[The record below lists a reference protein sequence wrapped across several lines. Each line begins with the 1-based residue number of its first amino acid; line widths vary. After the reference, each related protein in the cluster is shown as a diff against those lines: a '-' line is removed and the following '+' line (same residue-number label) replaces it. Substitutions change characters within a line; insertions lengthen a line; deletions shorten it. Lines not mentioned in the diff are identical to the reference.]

1 MRSQNP
7 IIRIGENL
15 VFSIAIAAVNLFFP
29 DNPGFFRG
37 SFNPYLLLALIAAAY
52 YGKYYGLLS
61 LLISSLIIALPLP
74 WALNFIRPGTWDPS
88 YWTSLRSV
96 APVPLAATLV
106 SAYILG
112 LIRDAQAGRLAKA
125 KERVRLF
132 SRQKGELTQQKRVL
146 ETINRELEQ
155 RVSRQQD
162 SITALHS
169 EMQALYSV
177 NLDRALETILGTV
190 ARFSGASVLS
200 IWEAQPESKD
210 MRMVANRGWEE
221 GGSRPTV
228 VSTENSI
235 EGWVLRNNTTFS
247 VKMLGQYENL
257 RKMDRSVNIMT
268 FPVAAGR
275 RIWGVL
281 NIADMPF
288 AKYNLYTEKL
298 VTMIL
303 ALAAPAL
310 ERAVEYESVVTQAE
324 VHPVTGLPAFAQFFS
339 LLNET
344 LQRARQNRETLSVL
358 ILELTNFDSL
368 AESFGRTSA
377 LQLISQL
384 AGQMVI
390 LSRNKAH
397 LFHYKNDNQIVLL
410 YPHLDYDG
418 ASLFSLEALNG
429 INKSEWSLNEQVV
442 YLEVMVGYASL
453 SEEQVE
459 AEGLLQIAE
468 NILEMQKV

>member
-1 MRSQNP
+1 MRSQKP
-7 IIRIGENL
+7 IKRIGEL
-15 VFSIAIAAVNLFFP
+15 LLFSIAIGAVNLFFR

-37 SFNPYLLLALIAAAY
+37 SFNPYLLLALVVAAY

-61 LLISSLIIALPLP
+61 LLFSSLIIALPLP
-74 WALNFIRPGTWDPS
+74 FVIDFFQSGTWGLP
-88 YWTSLRSV
+88 YWVDLRSV
-96 APVPLAATLV
+96 APVPMAATLV

-132 SRQKGELTQQKRVL
+132 SRQKGGLLKQKRVL
-146 ETINRELEQ
+146 ETINQELEQ

-169 EMQALYSV
+169 EIQELYSL
-177 NLDRALETILGTV
+177 NLDKALETILSTV
-190 ARFSGASVLS
+190 QRFSGATEVS
-200 IWEAQPESKD
+200 IWQVLPETKD
-210 MRMVANRGWEE
+210 LHLVVSRGWDEN
-221 GGSRPTV
+221 GSRPTV
-228 VSTENSI
+228 ISVENSI
-235 EGWVLRNNTTFS
+235 EGWVLRNNTVFS

-257 RKMDRSVNIMT
+257 RQMDRGHNIMT

-275 RIWGVL
+275 KIWGVL

-310 ERAVEYESVVTQAE
+310 ERAVEYEAVVTQAE
-324 VHPVTGLPAFAQFFS
+324 VHPVTGLPGFTQFFS
-339 LLNET
+339 LLKNT
-344 LQRARQNRETLSVL
+344 LLRARRNKETLSVL
-358 ILELTNFDSL
+358 ILELTNFDTLS
-368 AESFGRTSA
+368 ESFGRENV
-377 LQLISQL
+377 LQRVSQL
-384 AGQMVI
+384 AGQLVI
-390 LSRNKAH
+390 LSKNKAN
-397 LFHYKNDNQIVLL
+397 LFHYKDENQIAVL

-418 ASLFSLEALNG
+418 ASLFSLETLG
-429 INKSEWSLNEQVV
+429 MINEKEWTLNEQIVN
-442 YLEVMVGYASL
+442 LEVMIGYASL
-453 SEEQVE
+453 SEEQLE

>member
-1 MRSQNP
+1 MRSQKP
-7 IIRIGENL
+7 ITRIGEL
-15 VFSIAIAAVNLFFP
+15 LLFPIAIGAVNLFFR

-37 SFNPYLLLALIAAAY
+37 SFNPYLLLALIVAVY

-61 LLISSLIIALPLP
+61 LLFSSLIIALPLP
-74 WALNFIRPGTWDPS
+74 FVLSIFQPGTWGPS
-88 YWTSLRSV
+88 YWVDLRSV
-96 APVPLAATLV
+96 APVPMAATLV

-112 LIRDAQAGRLAKA
+112 LIRDAQTGRLAKA

-132 SRQKGELTQQKRVL
+132 SRQKGELLKLKRVL
-146 ETINRELEQ
+146 ETINQELEQ

-169 EMQALYSV
+169 EIQELYSL
-177 NLDRALETILGTV
+177 NLDKALETILSTV
-190 ARFSGASVLS
+190 QRFSGATEVS
-200 IWEAQPESKD
+200 IWQVHPETKD
-210 MRMVANRGWEE
+210 LHLVVSRGWDES
-221 GGSRPTV
+221 GSRPTV
-228 VSTENSI
+228 ISVENSI
-235 EGWVLRNNTTFS
+235 EGWVLRNNTVFS

-257 RKMDRSVNIMT
+257 RQMDRGHNIMT

-275 RIWGVL
+275 KIWGVL

-310 ERAVEYESVVTQAE
+310 GRAVEYEAVVTQAE
-324 VHPVTGLPAFAQFFS
+324 VHPVTGLAGFTQFFS
-339 LLNET
+339 LLKNT
-344 LQRARQNRETLSVL
+344 LQGARRDKETLSVL
-358 ILELTNFDSL
+358 ILELTNFDTLS
-368 AESFGRTSA
+368 ESFGRENA
-377 LQLISQL
+377 LRLVSQL
-384 AGQMVI
+384 AGQLLI
-390 LSRNKAH
+390 LSRNKAN
-397 LFHYKNDNQIVLL
+397 LFHYKDENQIAVL

-418 ASLFSLEALNG
+418 ASLFSLETLSM
-429 INKSEWSLNEQVV
+429 INEKEWILQEQKVN
-442 YLEVMVGYASL
+442 LEVMVGYASL
-453 SEEQVE
+453 SEEQLE

>member
-1 MRSQNP
+1 MRSQKP
-7 IIRIGENL
+7 IKRIGEL
-15 VFSIAIAAVNLFFP
+15 LLFSIAIGAVNLFFR

-37 SFNPYLLLALIAAAY
+37 SFNPYLLLALVVAAS

-61 LLISSLIIALPLP
+61 LLFSSLIIALPLP
-74 WALNFIRPGTWDPS
+74 FVIDFFQPGTWGLS
-88 YWTSLRSV
+88 YWVDFRSV
-96 APVPLAATLV
+96 APVPMAATLV

-132 SRQKGELTQQKRVL
+132 SRQKGGLLKQKRVL
-146 ETINRELEQ
+146 ETINQELEQ

-169 EMQALYSV
+169 EIQELYSL
-177 NLDRALETILGTV
+177 NLDKALETILSTV
-190 ARFSGASVLS
+190 QRFSGATEVS
-200 IWEAQPESKD
+200 IWQVHPETKD
-210 MRMVANRGWEE
+210 LHLVVSRGSDEN
-221 GGSRPTV
+221 GSRPTV
-228 VSTENSI
+228 ISVENSI
-235 EGWVLRNNTTFS
+235 EGWVLRNNTVFS

-257 RKMDRSVNIMT
+257 RQMDRGHNIMT

-275 RIWGVL
+275 KIWGVL

-310 ERAVEYESVVTQAE
+310 ERAIEYEAVVTQAE
-324 VHPVTGLPAFAQFFS
+324 VHPVTGLPGFTQFFS
-339 LLNET
+339 LLKNT
-344 LQRARQNRETLSVL
+344 LLRARRNKETLSVL
-358 ILELTNFDSL
+358 ILELTNFDTLS
-368 AESFGRTSA
+368 ESFGRENT
-377 LQLISQL
+377 LQLVSQL
-384 AGQMVI
+384 AGQLVI
-390 LSRNKAH
+390 LSKNKAN
-397 LFHYKNDNQIVLL
+397 LFHYKDENQIAVL

-418 ASLFSLEALNG
+418 ASLFSLETLG
-429 INKSEWSLNEQVV
+429 MINEKEWTLNEQIVN
-442 YLEVMVGYASL
+442 LEIMIGYASL
-453 SEEQVE
+453 SEEQLE

>member
-1 MRSQNP
+1 MRSQKP
-7 IIRIGENL
+7 IIRIGELL
-15 VFSIAIAAVNLFFP
+15 VFSIAIGAANLFFR
-29 DNPGFFRG
+29 DNPGFFRS
-37 SFNPYLLLALIAAAY
+37 SFNPYLLLAMIVAAY

-61 LLISSLIIALPLP
+61 LLISSLIIAFALPFG
-74 WALNFIRPGTWDPS
+74 LNVLQPGTWSSS
-88 YWTSLRSV
+88 YWIELRGT
-96 APVPLAATLV
+96 ATAPLAATLV
-106 SAYILG
+106 SVYILG
-112 LIRDAQAGRLAKA
+112 LIRDAQVGRLAKA

-132 SRQKGELTQQKRVL
+132 SRQKGELTKQKRIL

-169 EMQALYSV
+169 EMQELYSV
-177 NLDRALETILGTV
+177 NLDKALETILGTV
-190 ARFSGASVLS
+190 QRFSGAAVLS
-200 IWEAQPESKD
+200 LWEAHPESKD
-210 MRMVANRGWEE
+210 LRMVASRGWEE
-221 GGSRPTV
+221 GTSRPTV
-228 VSTENSI
+228 VSAENSI
-235 EGWVLRNNTTFS
+235 EGWVLRNNTVFS

-257 RKMDRSVNIMT
+257 RKMDRGVNIMT
-268 FPVAAGR
+268 FPVTAGR
-275 RIWGVL
+275 KIWGVL

-288 AKYNLYTEKL
+288 SKYNLYTEKL

-310 ERAVEYESVVTQAE
+310 ERAVEYEAVVTQAE

-339 LLNET
+339 LLSET
-344 LQRARQNRETLSVL
+344 LKRARQNKETLSVL

-368 AESFGRTSA
+368 TETFGRKNA

-384 AGQMVI
+384 AGQLVI
-390 LSRNKAH
+390 LSKNKAN
-397 LFHYKNDNQIVLL
+397 LFHYKNENQIVLL

-429 INKSEWSLNEQVV
+429 INQNEWSLNEQLVN
-442 YLEVMVGYASL
+442 LEVMVGYASL
-453 SEEQVE
+453 SEDQVE

>member
-1 MRSQNP
+1 MRSQRP
-7 IIRIGENL
+7 IIRIGEL
-15 VFSIAIAAVNLFFP
+15 LIFSIAIGAVNLFFR

-37 SFNPYLLLALIAAAY
+37 SFNPYLLLALIVAAY

-61 LLISSLIIALPLP
+61 LLISSVIIALALP
-74 WALNFIRPGTWDPS
+74 WALNIFKPGTWGLS
-88 YWTSLRSV
+88 YWTNLRSL
-96 APVPLAATLV
+96 APVPMAATLV

-112 LIRDAQAGRLAKA
+112 LIRDAQVGRFTKA

-132 SRQKGELTQQKRVL
+132 SRQKGLLTKQKRIL

-169 EMQALYSV
+169 EMQELYSV
-177 NLDRALETILGTV
+177 NLDKALETILGTV
-190 ARFSGASVLS
+190 QRFSGASVLS
-200 IWEAQPESKD
+200 IWEAHPESKD
-210 MRMVANRGWEE
+210 LRMVAHRGWEE
-221 GGSRPTV
+221 GASRPTV
-228 VSTENSI
+228 VSAENSL
-235 EGWVLRNNTTFS
+235 EGWVARNNTTFS

-257 RKMDRSVNIMT
+257 RKMDRGVNIMT
-268 FPVAAGR
+268 FPVTAGR
-275 RIWGVL
+275 KIWGVL

-298 VTMIL
+298 VTMVL

-310 ERAVEYESVVTQAE
+310 ERAVEYEAVVTQAE

-344 LQRARQNRETLSVL
+344 LKRARQNKETLSVL
-358 ILELTNFDSL
+358 ILELTNFDTL
-368 AESFGRTSA
+368 AGTFGRNNA

-390 LSRNKAH
+390 LSRNKAR
-397 LFHYKNDNQIVLL
+397 LFHYKDENQIVLL
-410 YPHLDYDG
+410 YPYLDYDG

-429 INKSEWSLNEQVV
+429 INANVWSLNEKSVN
-442 YLEVMVGYASL
+442 LEVMVGYASL

>member
-1 MRSQNP
+1 MRSQRP
-7 IIRIGENL
+7 IIRIGELL
-15 VFSIAIAAVNLFFP
+15 VFSIAIGAVNLFFR

-37 SFNPYLLLALIAAAY
+37 SFNPYLLLALVVAAY

-61 LLISSLIIALPLP
+61 LLISSVIIALALP
-74 WALNFIRPGTWDPS
+74 WALDIFKPGAWDLS
-88 YWTSLRSV
+88 YWTNLRSL
-96 APVPLAATLV
+96 APAPMAATLLA
-106 SAYILG
+106 AYILG
-112 LIRDAQAGRLAKA
+112 LIRDAHFGRLSKA

-132 SRQKGELTQQKRVL
+132 SRQKGELTKQKRIL
-146 ETINRELEQ
+146 ETINQELEQ

-169 EMQALYSV
+169 EMQELYSV
-177 NLDRALETILGTV
+177 NLEKALETILGTV
-190 ARFSGASVLS
+190 QRFSGASVLS
-200 IWEAQPESKD
+200 IWEAHPESKEL
-210 MRMVANRGWEE
+210 RMAAQRGWEE
-221 GGSRPTV
+221 GASRPTV
-228 VSTENSI
+228 VSAENSL
-235 EGWVLRNNTTFS
+235 EGWVARNNTIFS

-257 RKMDRSVNIMT
+257 RKLDRGVNIMT
-268 FPVAAGR
+268 FPIMAGR
-275 RIWGVL
+275 KIWGVL
-281 NIADMPF
+281 NIAEMPF

-298 VTMIL
+298 VMMVL

-310 ERAVEYESVVTQAE
+310 ERAVEYEAVVTQAE

-344 LQRARQNRETLSVL
+344 LRRARQNKETLSVL
-358 ILELTNFDSL
+358 ILELTNFDTL
-368 AESFGRTSA
+368 AETFGRNNA

-384 AGQMVI
+384 AGKMVI

-397 LFHYKNDNQIVLL
+397 LFHYKDENQIVLL

-429 INKSEWSLNEQVV
+429 INANEWYLNEKSVN
-442 YLEVMVGYASL
+442 LEVMVGYASL

>member
-1 MRSQNP
+1 MRSQSP
-7 IIRIGENL
+7 IVRIGENL
-15 VFSIAIAAVNLFFP
+15 VFSIAIGAVNLFFA

-37 SFNPYLLLALIAAAY
+37 SFNPYLLLALIVAAY

-61 LLISSLIIALPLP
+61 LAISTLVIGLPLP
-74 WALNFIRPGTWDPS
+74 WALDFLRPGTWDRS
-88 YWTSLRSV
+88 YWTYLRAV
-96 APVPLAATLV
+96 APAPLAATLV

-112 LIRDAQAGRLAKA
+112 LIRDAHVGRLAKA
-125 KERVRLF
+125 KERVRRF
-132 SRQKGELTQQKRVL
+132 SRQKGELTKQKRIL

-169 EMQALYSV
+169 EMQELYSV
-177 NLDRALETILGTV
+177 NLDKAMETILSTV
-190 ARFSGASVLS
+190 QRFSAASALS
-200 IWEAQPESKD
+200 IWEARREDKEL
-210 MRMVANRGWEE
+210 RMVANRGWEE
-221 GGSRPTV
+221 GDSRPTV
-228 VSTENSI
+228 LSAESSI
-235 EGWVLRNNTTFS
+235 EGWVLRNNTVFS
-247 VKMLGQYENL
+247 IKMLGQYENL
-257 RKMDRSVNIMT
+257 RKMDRGVNIMT
-268 FPVAAGR
+268 LPVFAGR
-275 RIWGVL
+275 KIWGVL
-281 NIADMPF
+281 NIAEMPF
-288 AKYNLYTEKL
+288 AKYNSYTEKL

-310 ERAVEYESVVTQAE
+310 ERAVEYEAVITQAE

-344 LQRARQNRETLSVL
+344 LRRARRNRETLSVL
-358 ILELTNFDSL
+358 ILELTNFDTLS
-368 AESFGRTSA
+368 ESFGRRNA

-390 LSRNKAH
+390 LSRNKANI
-397 LFHYKNDNQIVLL
+397 FHYKNENQIVLL

-418 ASLFSLEALNG
+418 ASQFSLEALNT
-429 INKSEWSLNEQVV
+429 INGNEWTLNEQTV
-442 YLEVMVGYASL
+442 YLEVMLGYASL

>member
-1 MRSQNP
+1 MRSQKP
-7 IIRIGENL
+7 IIRIGELL
-15 VFSIAIAAVNLFFP
+15 VFSSAIGAVNLFFR

-37 SFNPYLLLALIAAAY
+37 SFNPYLLLALIVAAY
-52 YGKYYGLLS
+52 YGKYYGLIS
-61 LLISSLIIALPLP
+61 LLLSSLIIAFPLP
-74 WALNFIRPGTWDPS
+74 WAFNIFRPGTWALP
-88 YWTSLRSV
+88 YWIELRSV
-96 APVPLAATLV
+96 APAPMAATLV
-106 SAYILG
+106 SVYILG
-112 LIRDAQAGRLAKA
+112 LIRDAQVGRLAKA

-132 SRQKGELTQQKRVL
+132 SRQKGELTKQKRTL

-169 EMQALYSV
+169 EMQELYSV
-177 NLDRALETILGTV
+177 NLDKALETILST
-190 ARFSGASVLS
+190 AQRFSGASILS
-200 IWEAQPESKD
+200 IWEAHPESKD
-210 MRMVANRGWEE
+210 LRMVVNRGWEE

-228 VSTENSI
+228 VSAENSI

-257 RKMDRSVNIMT
+257 SKMDRGFNIMT
-268 FPVAAGR
+268 FPVTAGR
-275 RIWGVL
+275 KIWGVL

-310 ERAVEYESVVTQAE
+310 ERAVEYEAVVTQAE

-344 LQRARQNRETLSVL
+344 LRRARQNKETLSVL
-358 ILELTNFDSL
+358 ILELTNFDTLS
-368 AESFGRTSA
+368 ETYSRKNT

-384 AGQMVI
+384 AGQLLI
-390 LSRNKAH
+390 LSRNKANI
-397 LFHYKNDNQIVLL
+397 FHYKNENQIALL
-410 YPHLDYDG
+410 YPNLDYDG

-429 INKSEWSLNEQVV
+429 INEKEWSLNEQIVN
-442 YLEVMVGYASL
+442 LEVMVGYASL
-453 SEEQVE
+453 SEEQME

>member
-1 MRSQNP
+1 MRSQRP
-7 IIRIGENL
+7 IIRIGEL
-15 VFSIAIAAVNLFFP
+15 LIFSIAIGAVNLFFR

-37 SFNPYLLLALIAAAY
+37 SFNPYLLLALIVAAY

-61 LLISSLIIALPLP
+61 LLISCLIIALALP
-74 WALNFIRPGTWDPS
+74 WALNIFKPGTWALS
-88 YWTSLRSV
+88 YWTNLRSL
-96 APVPLAATLV
+96 APVPMAATLV

-112 LIRDAQAGRLAKA
+112 LIRDAQVGRLTKA

-132 SRQKGELTQQKRVL
+132 SRQKGELTKQKRIL
-146 ETINRELEQ
+146 ETINQELEQ

-169 EMQALYSV
+169 EMQELYSV
-177 NLDRALETILGTV
+177 NLEKALETILGTV
-190 ARFSGASVLS
+190 QRFSGASVLS
-200 IWEAQPESKD
+200 IWEAHPESKD
-210 MRMVANRGWEE
+210 LRMAAQRGWEE
-221 GGSRPTV
+221 GASRPTV
-228 VSTENSI
+228 VSAENSL
-235 EGWVLRNNTTFS
+235 EGWVARNNTTFS

-257 RKMDRSVNIMT
+257 RKMDRGVNIMT
-268 FPVAAGR
+268 FPVTAGR
-275 RIWGVL
+275 KIWGVL
-281 NIADMPF
+281 NIAEMPF

-298 VTMIL
+298 VTMVL

-310 ERAVEYESVVTQAE
+310 ERAVEYEAVVTQAE

-344 LQRARQNRETLSVL
+344 LKRARQNKETLSVL
-358 ILELTNFDSL
+358 ILELTNFDTL
-368 AESFGRTSA
+368 AETFGRNNA
-377 LQLISQL
+377 LQLISRL

-390 LSRNKAH
+390 LSRNKAR
-397 LFHYKNDNQIVLL
+397 LFHYKDENQIVLL
-410 YPHLDYDG
+410 YPYLDYDG

-429 INKSEWSLNEQVV
+429 INANAWSLNEKSVN
-442 YLEVMVGYASL
+442 LEVMVGYASL

>member
-7 IIRIGENL
+7 ITRIGEL
-15 VFSIAIAAVNLFFP
+15 LLFSIAIGAVNLFFR

-37 SFNPYLLLALIAAAY
+37 SFNPYLLLALIVAAY

-61 LLISSLIIALPLP
+61 LLLSSLIIALPLP
-74 WALNFIRPGTWDPS
+74 LVTDLFQPGTWGLS
-88 YWTSLRSV
+88 YWVDLRSV
-96 APVPLAATLV
+96 ALVPIAVTLV

-112 LIRDAQAGRLAKA
+112 LIRDARAGQLTEA

-132 SRQKGELTQQKRVL
+132 SRQKGELLKHKRVL
-146 ETINRELEQ
+146 ETINQELEQ

-169 EMQALYSV
+169 QIQELYSL
-177 NLDRALETILGTV
+177 NLDKALETILGTV
-190 ARFSGASVLS
+190 QRFSGATEVS
-200 IWEAQPESKD
+200 IWQVHLETKD
-210 MRMVANRGWEE
+210 LHLVASRGWDEN
-221 GGSRPTV
+221 GSRPTV
-228 VSTENSI
+228 ISVENSI
-235 EGWVLRNNTTFS
+235 EGWVLRNNTVFS

-257 RKMDRSVNIMT
+257 RQMDRGHNIMT

-275 RIWGVL
+275 KIWGVL

-310 ERAVEYESVVTQAE
+310 ERSVEYEAVVTQTE
-324 VHPVTGLPAFAQFFS
+324 VHPITGMPAFAQFFS
-339 LLNET
+339 LLKNT
-344 LQRARQNRETLSVL
+344 LQRARRDKETLSVL
-358 ILELTNFDSL
+358 ILELTNFNTLSQK
-368 AESFGRTSA
+368 FGRDNA
-377 LQLISQL
+377 LRLISQV
-384 AGQMVI
+384 AGQLVI
-390 LSRNKAH
+390 LSRNKANI
-397 LFHYKNDNQIVLL
+397 FHYKDENQVAVL
-410 YPHLDYDG
+410 YPNLDFDG
-418 ASLFSLEALNG
+418 ASLFSLETLSM
-429 INKSEWSLNEQVV
+429 INDKEWKLNEQIVN
-442 YLEVMVGYASL
+442 LEITVGYASL
-453 SEEQVE
+453 SEEQLE